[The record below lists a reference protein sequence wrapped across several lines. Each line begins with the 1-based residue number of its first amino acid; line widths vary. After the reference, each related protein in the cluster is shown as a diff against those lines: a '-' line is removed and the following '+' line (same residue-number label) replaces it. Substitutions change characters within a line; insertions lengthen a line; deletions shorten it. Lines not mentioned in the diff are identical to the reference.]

1 MAEAFTQVQA
11 VLGTDSPISDK
22 QIRDA
27 LWDSYFDVDGSI
39 AHLLGTHSFQEMLS
53 SPVRLMR
60 SPLADE
66 QHKKEARKQKEQGEA
81 SAPSD
86 STNGLDSTTTAD
98 AQASSREP
106 QALSPATG
114 GRVPTASLAQLS
126 LRDSPVASAPSPP
139 RNKLAAKMAANKA
152 ARAAQAAPP
161 ASAVAGGAE
170 SDSPAATP
178 MSTEPAQP
186 EAPIESSAAAPPEK
200 KLSKLQQK
208 MLAAKAAKAAAGG
221 GAGGAV
227 STAGTPPAPRPVA
240 SAAKGSDAPLKHEED
255 KPEEPVV
262 LPMQLDGAPSMGD
275 SAVATSASLFAAPS
289 AFASALAPPPASSS
303 LLTHA
308 PSKSSRLGSGNPTL
322 GPVALRIASAAP
334 VLAGSADMR
343 ERFGPSPDDKVLAA
357 RKGTALGGAGAGASG
372 GAVKRQAAA
381 GAKAR

>member
-39 AHLLGTHSFQEMLS
+39 AHLLGTRSFQEMLS
-53 SPVRLMR
+53 SPVRLTQ

-86 STNGLDSTTTAD
+86 STNGLHSTTTAD
-98 AQASSREP
+98 AQASNLEP
-106 QALSPATG
+106 QASAPATG
-114 GRVPTASLAQLS
+114 DRVPTASLAQLS
-126 LRDSPVASAPSPP
+126 LRDSSVATAPPP
-139 RNKLAAKMAANKA
+139 RNKLAAKVAANKM

-161 ASAVAGGAE
+161 SSAVAGGAE

-186 EAPIESSAAAPPEK
+186 EAPTGGSAAAPPEK

-221 GAGGAV
+221 GARAAV
-227 STAGTPPAPRPVA
+227 SAAGTPPAPRPGA
-240 SAAKGSDAPLKHEED
+240 FAAKGSDAPLKHEED

-275 SAVATSASLFAAPS
+275 SPVATSSSLFAAPS
-289 AFASALAPPPASSS
+289 AFAVALAPPPASSS
-303 LLTHA
+303 LCTHA
-308 PSKSSRLGSGNPTL
+308 PSEPSRLGSGHPAL
-322 GPVALRIASAAP
+322 GSVALRIASAAP
-334 VLAGSADMR
+334 VLAGSANMR

-381 GAKAR
+381 AKAKAR